1 MKWAVEQSY
10 FDNGR
15 VRVRVRQAEEGEVAR
30 NEERTRCDFYV
41 DIFDSKKEAE
51 QFAADAK
58 LA

>member
-1 MKWAVEQSY
+1 M
-10 FDNGR
+10 
-15 VRVRVRQAEEGEVAR
+15 RVRQAEEGEVAR